1 MLSAKQN
8 SFLSS
13 GEENKATRLCSQN
26 TNKNILYYLGNP
38 VRLLI
43 TYLNVPSFEII

>member
-13 GEENKATRLCSQN
+13 GEENKVTHLCSQN
-26 TNKNILYYLGNP
+26 TNKNILYFLGKP
-38 VRLLI
+38 VWLLI
-43 TYLNVPSFEII
+43 TYLSVPNFEII